1 MARRP
6 AHGSRLQPPADHVLG
21 SRCWQPAAMGLP
33 GIAVFLGGHHA
44 VLALRPLHGAEG
56 PTDENLKFTLNM
68 VSILEGINSPEHV
81 KKLSLSDLDQLA
93 AEIRERL
100 ITVLSNNGGHL
111 GPNLGVV
118 ELTIALHYVFNT
130 PGDSF
135 LFDVSHQAYVHKL
148 LTGREKQF
156 HTIRTPDGLNGF
168 MLRTESP
175 HDCYGAGHAGTA
187 LSAALGMAAARD
199 KTGGKEH
206 VVAVAGDAAFTCGI
220 TYEALNNIAH
230 HTRRMLV
237 VLNDNEWS
245 IDKNVGAI
253 ASYLNT
259 IVTHPKYDFLH
270 ERARKFVE
278 KVGGKMA
285 LRMAQKA
292 EESMKAMLWPSVI
305 FEELGLRYYGPIDGH
320 DIPTLIKT
328 FEFLKTQDRPV
339 LLHVLTQ
346 KGKGF
351 APALKQPDKFH
362 GLGKYK
368 IESGETAP
376 TPTPTYSEI
385 FGKTLAKF
393 AETNQKLVAIT
404 AAMPSGTGL
413 SHFAKAHPSRYFDVG
428 IAEEHATLFAC
439 GLATQGLQPFLAI
452 YSTFFQRAYDMA
464 IHDMG
469 IQKLNVKLCMDRAG
483 LSGDDGPT
491 HHGLFDIGYL
501 RHIPNWVHMQP
512 KDEDD
517 FVDMLWTMAH
527 YNGGPIAVRYPR
539 GAGTGAKIKPEPKLL
554 EIGKAEVVQHGR
566 DVAIFGLGNMFEVA
580 EEAAKKLE
588 EKGISVA
595 LINPRW
601 IKPMDTGTLEF
612 FARSVEVVATIED
625 HVLHNGFGC
634 AVMEHLHS
642 QQINTPVVR
651 IGWPDEFIEHGSV
664 PILRKKHGITADA
677 LVEKVLPL
685 LQKKSAAKSSVA

>member
-1 MARRP
+1 MTKSNSSENPQTTETTKAP
-6 AHGSRLQPPADHVLG
+6 KRLLDGIRSPAD
-21 SRCWQPAAMGLP
+21 
-33 GIAVFLGGHHA
+33 IK
-44 VLALRPLHGAEG
+44 ALREQDLPLLAQEVR
-56 PTDENLKFTLNM
+56 DE
-68 VSILEGINSPEHV
+68 
-81 KKLSLSDLDQLA
+81 
-93 AEIRERL
+93 L
-100 ITVLSNNGGHL
+100 IKVLSQTGGHL

-118 ELTIALHYVFNT
+118 ELTIALHRVFDT
-130 PGDSF
+130 PRDRF
-135 LFDVSHQAYVHKL
+135 VMDVSHQGYVHKMF
-148 LTGREKQF
+148 TGRLDRFGTMRQF
-156 HTIRTPDGLNGF
+156 GGLNGF
-168 MLRTESP
+168 LLRTESE

-187 LSAALGMAAARD
+187 LSAALGMAVGRD
-199 KTGGKEH
+199 LRGGDENI
-206 VVAVAGDAAFTCGI
+206 VVVAGDAAFTCGI
-220 TYEALNNIAH
+220 SYEALNNVKAH
-230 HTRRMLV
+230 TKRFIV

-245 IDKNVGAI
+245 IAKNVGAI

-259 IVTHPKYDFLH
+259 IATSPTFAHLH
-270 ERARKFVE
+270 EKARQFVE
-278 KVGGKMA
+278 SVAGKSIAEFAHKV
-285 LRMAQKA
+285 
-292 EESMKAMLWPSVI
+292 EESFKGLLVPSVI

-320 DIPTLIKT
+320 DIPLLIRT
-328 FEFLKTQDRPV
+328 FEFLKTQDEPV
-339 LLHVLTQ
+339 LLHILTQ
-346 KGKGF
+346 KGKGY

-413 SHFAKAHPSRYFDVG
+413 SHFAKAHPSRYYDVG

-464 IHDMG
+464 IHDIA
-469 IQKLNVKLCMDRAG
+469 IQNLNVKLCMDRAG

-501 RHIPNWVHMQP
+501 RHVPNWVHMQP
-512 KDEDD
+512 KDEDE
-517 FVDMLWTMAH
+517 FVDMLWTMLH
-527 YNGGPIAVRYPR
+527 YNSGPIAIRYPR
-539 GAGTGAKIKPEPKLL
+539 GSGTGAKIKPEPKLL

-566 DVAIFGLGNMFEVA
+566 DVALFGLGAMFEIA
-580 EEAAKKLE
+580 EEAARKLK

-612 FARSVEVVATIED
+612 FARSVDVVCTIED

-634 AVMEHLHS
+634 AIMEHLHS
-642 QQINTPVVR
+642 QMINTPVVR
-651 IGWPDEFIEHGSV
+651 IGWPDQFIEHGAV

-685 LQKKSAAKSSVA
+685 LRKKSKLTPSVA